1 MYSPNNFAN
10 SAEEAG
16 AISDGFRTTALPA
29 AIAPT
34 TGSRDNT
41 EKIESDIIVLINR
54 LSKKQKAENI
64 ISKTYKP
71 GLVWINH
78 IIKRLYIAQVFIM
91 YVSCI

>member
-41 EKIESDIIVLINR
+41 EKIERVIL
-54 LSKKQKAENI
+54 
-64 ISKTYKP
+64 
-71 GLVWINH
+71 
-78 IIKRLYIAQVFIM
+78 
-91 YVSCI
+91 